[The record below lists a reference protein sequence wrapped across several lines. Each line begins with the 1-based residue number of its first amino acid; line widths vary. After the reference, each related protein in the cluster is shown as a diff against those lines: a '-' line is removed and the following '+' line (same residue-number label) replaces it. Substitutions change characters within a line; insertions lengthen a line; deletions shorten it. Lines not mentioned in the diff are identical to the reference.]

1 MKAKLAGLILGV
13 GAGFVVS
20 LARLSDPAII
30 REMFLLRSPHVFLV
44 MGSAVAIAAVG
55 VRLLRAA
62 GVRAFITGDA
72 IGWSVEPARSRHVA
86 GSALFAAGWSVAG
99 TCPGPVAAMIGE
111 GKLAGLVVAG
121 GLVVGVAL
129 QRAWALRRA
138 VCAHARQPMA
148 PAL

>member
-20 LARLSDPAII
+20 WARLSDPAII
-30 REMFLLRSPHVFLV
+30 REMLLLRSPHVFLV
-44 MGSAVAIAAVG
+44 MGSAVAVAAIG

-62 GVRAFITGDA
+62 GVRAFVTGDPIA
-72 IGWSVEPARSRHVA
+72 WSVEPPRAHHVA
-86 GSALFAAGWSVAG
+86 GSAVFAIGWCVAG

-111 GKLAGLVVAG
+111 GRLWGLVVAG
-121 GLVVGVAL
+121 GLIAGITL

-138 VCAHARQPMA
+138 AAVPTPQPTVA
-148 PAL
+148 AL